1 MAAAWRSHAPGEE
14 NMPTINTVLGPVDAS
29 SLGFTLMH
37 EHIRESSAGV
47 PYTFPDLFDHEDDVA
62 RGAAALNEAAAE
74 GIGTIVDVTTM
85 DLGRDVRL
93 LQDVAQRAELHIVP
107 ATGLW
112 LDIPRAIANGATP
125 DQLAKAFIREIE
137 VGIEGTG
144 VKAGVI
150 KVATDVQHI
159 SEDGLAALNELVLR
173 AAARACNHTG
183 VPITTHT
190 SSLAKIGDYQMA
202 VFEEEGVDMGRVC
215 IGHSNDTDDM
225 DYLLGIINK
234 GCFLG
239 MDHFPGGARG
249 GLSWEERTQ
258 VVKQL
263 VDLGFASQV
272 TMSHDFGGWRPALP
286 ETVGRRG
293 ENNPDGYLFV
303 SRRVLPRLRELGV
316 SEEAIHTMTV
326 DAPRRFFGGE

>member
-1 MAAAWRSHAPGEE
+1 MS
-14 NMPTINTVLGPVDAS
+14 TVNTVLGPVDAKA
-29 SLGFTLMH
+29 LGFTLMH

-47 PYTFPDLFDHEDDVA
+47 PYTFPELFDHEEDVN
-62 RGAAALNEAAAE
+62 RGVTGLNEAAAE
-74 GIGTIVDVTTM
+74 GVGTIVNVTTL
-85 DLGRDVRL
+85 DLGRDMQL
-93 LQDVAQRAELHIVP
+93 LKDVAERAELNIVA

-144 VKAGVI
+144 IKAGVI
-150 KVATDVQHI
+150 KVATDVEHTAG
-159 SEDGLAALNELVLR
+159 DVLAPANELVLR

-190 SSLAKIGDYQMA
+190 SSIAKTGNYQMA
-202 VFEEEGVDMGRVC
+202 IFEEEGVDMQRVC
-215 IGHSNDTDDM
+215 LGHSNDTDDLE
-225 DYLLGIINK
+225 YLLGIINK

-249 GLSWEERTQ
+249 GPNWEERTQ
-258 VVKQL
+258 LVKRL
-263 VDLGFASQV
+263 IDLGHASQV

-286 ETVGRRG
+286 EVVGRRG
-293 ENNPDGYLFV
+293 ANNPDGYCFV
-303 SRRVLPRLRELGV
+303 SRHVVPRLRELGA
-316 SEEAIHTMTV
+316 SDEAIHTMTV
-326 DAPRRFFGGE
+326 DAPRRFFGG